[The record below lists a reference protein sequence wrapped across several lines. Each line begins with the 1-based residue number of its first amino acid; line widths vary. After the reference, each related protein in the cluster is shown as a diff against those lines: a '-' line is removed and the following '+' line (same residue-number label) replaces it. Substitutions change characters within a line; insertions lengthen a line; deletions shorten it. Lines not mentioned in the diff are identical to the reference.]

1 MSQNQNQAPQ
11 EEATFIVSFV
21 HGRKGI
27 MALEKVIG
35 RFAFPDSKFKPKFG
49 QSWKVS
55 IVGENKPK
63 NTVYFLKGLEL
74 IAEAQS
80 EETKIAKPNKQQRV
94 ASAAVIDDDID
105 HSSNW
110 HQRLRAPGIFPME
123 RAMAWLTPVNKPD
136 MSTLAFSLAQRRL
149 DEDEI
154 TAANKQD
161 MLTNMDHMARVD
173 RELKA
178 LEERL
183 NSFDRYEHRLGEQF
197 FDLTRIIN
205 YEKDQIKCDGAAYA
219 RLCGKL
225 KHDSENSALRVQ
237 VETFKAQL
245 DKRRA
250 AYKDEANANI
260 RLDAEWEL
268 ADIKERLEHGH
279 NADKKIVE
287 EVHQLY
293 LQKAALHRQHF
304 QYEDALRQAVDALE
318 RRFYWLSRY
327 SEIDA
332 MH

>member
-11 EEATFIVSFV
+11 EEATFTVTFV
-21 HGRKGI
+21 HGKKGL
-27 MALEKVIG
+27 MAFEKVLG
-35 RFAFPDSKFKPKFG
+35 RFAFPDSKFKPKLG

-74 IAEAQS
+74 IAEAQL
-80 EETKIAKPNKQQRV
+80 EETNIAKPNKQQRV
-94 ASAAVIDDDID
+94 APVTANDDDID
-105 HSSNW
+105 LSSNW
-110 HQRLRAPGIFPME
+110 HQRLRAPGISPME
-123 RAMAWLTPVNKPD
+123 RAAAWLTPVNKPD

-154 TAANKQD
+154 TAANKRD

-173 RELKA
+173 SELKA
-178 LEERL
+178 LEEHL
-183 NSFDRYEHRLGEQF
+183 NGFSRCEHRLGEQF

-205 YEKDQIKCDGAAYA
+205 YEKDQIKRDGAAYA

-225 KHDSENSALRVQ
+225 KHDGENSALKAQ
-237 VETFKAQL
+237 VETFKVQL

-293 LQKAALHRQHF
+293 LQKAALLHQHF
-304 QYEDALRQAVDALE
+304 QCEDALRQAVDALE
-318 RRFYWLSRY
+318 WRFYRLSRY
-327 SEIDA
+327 SEIGLT
-332 MH
+332 